1 MPGEATRAELLLAEA
16 GGPGSRTDRSCDVAA
31 ATTPRRDRLEP
42 CALTPGPSAL
52 ALTFLPSKPGARPP
66 PEGASWDAG
75 PHRAPSAWAVPTE
88 GGPSPGPPEVQP
100 TERPLPG
107 TLEPRIVMGEETCGA
122 PPPSREALPELRD
135 QEGGP
140 ASLSPPPA
148 LCSQGD
154 LAVPFPALDPDS
166 YFTPPSTPSETAAP
180 LLPNP
185 GDAQAEPGDS
195 PPTSPSGSYV
205 TADGD
210 SWGSSLSCSLSL
222 LAPDEGLDVPSAWG
236 FSPPGSEADE
246 QELPHVGSPG
256 SLSPESS
263 LSGDSS
269 SSWDQ
274 EGHFFEL
281 DLLANDPMI
290 PAALLPF
297 RGSLI
302 FQVEAVDVTPLA
314 PEGEHG
320 QQEAPGGDLA
330 GEDDNDSTFASSLQ
344 SLSDLSIT
352 EGVDEAFAFWDDSS
366 AASSDPDS
374 ASYAGADEERL
385 YSGEPHAQPP
395 TRLSDGP
402 EEEASPGVSQG
413 EASWA
418 TEVTGAGPTS
428 GRVSA
433 AALQEAPGLTGVTP
447 QAQQGGVG
455 SSVGTAPVATA
466 TPEPL
471 EEGAGSALGLESPAP
486 PWTTQWEVG
495 LDAGPEAQQNLEE
508 DAGQVPPLGGENPL
522 TVVTTRLSLQDAG
535 LPSGQ
540 GPATAANPRAL
551 QTDAGYIPGTE
562 PMATTAQWE
571 RDQTLGLKPLPEE
584 NSGGTGDLEPPAL
597 DQTQQGGP
605 EPAADTGTPWASHG
619 DTGPPK
625 PASEIPDVPKPV
637 VQAPDIPEPTSETPD
652 PLEPTM
658 EAPDTPEPTSET
670 PDPLELTMEAPDT
683 PEPISET
690 PDPLEPTMEAPDTPE
705 PNSETP
711 DPLEPT
717 MEAPDT
723 PEPISETPDPLEP
736 TMEAPDTP
744 EPNSETPDPLEPT
757 MEAPDTPEPILETP
771 DPLEPTME
779 TPDTPE
785 PTSETPEPL
794 EPTMEAPDA
803 PEPTMET
810 PETPELTSETPDT
823 PEPTLETPEPLE
835 PTMEAPD
842 APDPTMETPETP
854 ELTSETPDTPEP
866 TLETPE
872 PLEPTMEAPDAPDP
886 TMETPDTPEPT
897 LETQD
902 IPKPALEALDT
913 PKPNAEIQN
922 CPHPP
927 PEALDPPD
935 LPKEALGPPKPALEI
950 LGPPHPPTEAL
961 DAPGLTSGG
970 EEAAEGLLAP
980 NRVACSYARLPC
992 GGRAEPCLPL
1002 KEAPGVENQGA
1013 GGLKP
1018 APQSTGK
1025 SPGSGCPKVGLVQP
1039 PSTAKEERATLGPQ
1053 LPATMASEAKLG
1065 SCPEFPSR
1073 AVPRPGGGCPEEPA
1087 PTSPPPS
1094 PLSPPLPE
1102 PVRGPGSEE
1111 QAQAVPGI
1119 LGSSSPQPQD
1129 RLPGPEPSAPG
1140 VLMGTAPPP
1149 SASPVPGACQED
1161 SVEGMEL
1168 RGAVS
1173 LPPPQAGAQWAV
1185 AAFSGTTNPPG
1196 AGQRVS
1202 LQPQSPLLNL
1212 KVAPVGD
1219 THAKDPALRIP
1230 PPCQVPPGSGSQS
1243 PASPQGL
1250 PAAEQQDDQDS
1261 LEEES
1266 PRAPGSG
1273 QHSDSHGE
1281 SSAELEEQ
1289 DRSGPQ
1295 AAQCLAQASASG
1307 SEDTVAKAKQS
1318 RSEKKAR
1325 KAMSKL
1331 GLRQIQGV
1339 TRITIQKSKN
1349 ILFVIAKPDVF
1360 KSPASDTYVVFGEA
1374 KIEDLSQQVHRAA
1387 AEKFKV
1393 PAEPSILVPE
1403 SAPGPRVRPEREED
1417 DDQDE
1422 EEVDEAG
1429 LELRDIELVM
1439 AQANVS
1445 RAKAVRALRD
1455 NQSDIVNAIME
1466 LTM

>member
-1 MPGEATRAELLLAEA
+1 MPGEATRTELLLAEA

-52 ALTFLPSKPGARPP
+52 ALTFLPSKPGARLP

-122 PPPSREALPELRD
+122 PLPSREALPELRD

-140 ASLSPPPA
+140 GSLSPPPA

-180 LLPNP
+180 LLPGP

-195 PPTSPSGSYV
+195 TPASPSGSYV

-281 DLLANDPMI
+281 DFLANDPMI

-314 PEGEHG
+314 PEGERG

-395 TRLSDGP
+395 TRLQDGP

-413 EASWA
+413 ETSWA

-428 GRVSA
+428 GWVSA

-495 LDAGPEAQQNLEE
+495 LDSGPEAQQNLEE
-508 DAGQVPPLGGENPL
+508 DASQVPPLGGENPIPG
-522 TVVTTRLSLQDAG
+522 VTTHLSLQDAG

-540 GPATAANPRAL
+540 GPATAASPRAL
-551 QTDAGYIPGTE
+551 QTDAGCIPGTE

-571 RDQTLGLKPLPEE
+571 GGQTLGLKPLPEE
-584 NSGGTGDLEPPAL
+584 DSGGTGDLEPPAL

-619 DTGPPK
+619 DT
-625 PASEIPDVPKPV
+625 
-637 VQAPDIPEPTSETPD
+637 
-652 PLEPTM
+652 
-658 EAPDTPEPTSET
+658 
-670 PDPLELTMEAPDT
+670 
-683 PEPISET
+683 
-690 PDPLEPTMEAPDTPE
+690 
-705 PNSETP
+705 
-711 DPLEPT
+711 
-717 MEAPDT
+717 
-723 PEPISETPDPLEP
+723 
-736 TMEAPDTP
+736 
-744 EPNSETPDPLEPT
+744 
-757 MEAPDTPEPILETP
+757 
-771 DPLEPTME
+771 
-779 TPDTPE
+779 
-785 PTSETPEPL
+785 
-794 EPTMEAPDA
+794 
-803 PEPTMET
+803 
-810 PETPELTSETPDT
+810 
-823 PEPTLETPEPLE
+823 
-835 PTMEAPD
+835 
-842 APDPTMETPETP
+842 
-854 ELTSETPDTPEP
+854 
-866 TLETPE
+866 
-872 PLEPTMEAPDAPDP
+872 
-886 TMETPDTPEPT
+886 
-897 LETQD
+897 
-902 IPKPALEALDT
+902 
-913 PKPNAEIQN
+913 
-922 CPHPP
+922 
-927 PEALDPPD
+927 
-935 LPKEALGPPKPALEI
+935 
-950 LGPPHPPTEAL
+950 EAL
-961 DAPGLTSGG
+961 DAPGPTSGG

-980 NRVACSYARLPC
+980 NRVAYSYAHLPC

-1002 KEAPGVENQGA
+1002 KEAPGVEKQRA

-1025 SPGSGCPKVGLVQP
+1025 TPGSGCPKVGLVRP

-1065 SCPEFPSR
+1065 SCPESPSR

-1094 PLSPPLPE
+1094 PLLPPLPE
-1102 PVRGPGSEE
+1102 PVRGPGGEE
-1111 QAQAVPGI
+1111 QAQAAPGI

-1140 VLMGTAPPP
+1140 VLVGTAPPR
-1149 SASPVPGACQED
+1149 SASPVLGPCQGPQED

-1168 RGAVS
+1168 RGTLS

-1196 AGQRVS
+1196 AGQQVS
-1202 LQPQSPLLNL
+1202 LRPHSPLLNL

-1230 PPCQVPPGSGSQS
+1230 PPCQVPPGSGSHS

-1266 PRAPGSG
+1266 PRAPSSG

-1289 DRSGPQ
+1289 DQSGPQ

-1403 SAPGPRVRPEREED
+1403 SAPGPRVRPECEED
-1417 DDQDE
+1417 KDE

>member
-1 MPGEATRAELLLAEA
+1 MPGEATRTELLLAEA

-52 ALTFLPSKPGARPP
+52 ALTFLPSKPGARLP

-122 PPPSREALPELRD
+122 PLPSREALPELRD

-140 ASLSPPPA
+140 GSLSPPPA

-180 LLPNP
+180 LLPGP

-195 PPTSPSGSYV
+195 TPASPSGSYV

-281 DLLANDPMI
+281 DFLANDPMI

-314 PEGEHG
+314 PEGERG

-395 TRLSDGP
+395 TRLQDGP

-413 EASWA
+413 ETSWA

-428 GRVSA
+428 GWVSA

-495 LDAGPEAQQNLEE
+495 LDSGPEAQQNLEE
-508 DAGQVPPLGGENPL
+508 DASQVPPLGGENPIPG
-522 TVVTTRLSLQDAG
+522 VTTHLSLQDAG

-540 GPATAANPRAL
+540 GPATAASPRAL
-551 QTDAGYIPGTE
+551 QTDAGCIPGTE

-571 RDQTLGLKPLPEE
+571 GGQTLGLKPLPEE
-584 NSGGTGDLEPPAL
+584 DSGGTGDLEPPAL

-625 PASEIPDVPKPV
+625 PASEIPDVPEPI
-637 VQAPDIPEPTSETPD
+637 VQDPDASEPTLETPD

-670 PDPLELTMEAPDT
+670 PDPLGPTMEAPDT
-683 PEPISET
+683 PEHTSEAPEPLEPTMETPDPPEPASET

-705 PNSETP
+705 PT
-711 DPLEPT
+711 
-717 MEAPDT
+717 
-723 PEPISETPDPLEP
+723 
-736 TMEAPDTP
+736 
-744 EPNSETPDPLEPT
+744 
-757 MEAPDTPEPILETP
+757 LETP
-771 DPLEPTME
+771 E
-779 TPDTPE
+779 T
-785 PTSETPEPL
+785 L

-803 PEPTMET
+803 PEPT
-810 PETPELTSETPDT
+810 
-823 PEPTLETPEPLE
+823 LETPGPL
-835 PTMEAPD
+835 
-842 APDPTMETPETP
+842 
-854 ELTSETPDTPEP
+854 
-866 TLETPE
+866 
-872 PLEPTMEAPDAPDP
+872 DP

-897 LETQD
+897 LEAQD

-913 PKPNAEIQN
+913 PKPTAKIQD

-927 PEALDPPD
+927 TEALDPPD
-935 LPKEALGPPKPALEI
+935 LPNEVLGPPKPALEI
-950 LGPPHPPTEAL
+950 LDPPHPPTEAL
-961 DAPGLTSGG
+961 DAPGPTSGG

-980 NRVACSYARLPC
+980 NRVAYSYAHLPC

-1002 KEAPGVENQGA
+1002 KEAPGVEKQRA

-1025 SPGSGCPKVGLVQP
+1025 TPGSGCPKVGLVRP

-1065 SCPEFPSR
+1065 SCPESPSR

-1094 PLSPPLPE
+1094 PLLPPLPE
-1102 PVRGPGSEE
+1102 PVRGPGGEE
-1111 QAQAVPGI
+1111 QAQAAPGI

-1140 VLMGTAPPP
+1140 VLVGTAPPR
-1149 SASPVPGACQED
+1149 SASPVLGPCQGPQED

-1168 RGAVS
+1168 RGTLS

-1196 AGQRVS
+1196 AGQQVS
-1202 LQPQSPLLNL
+1202 LRPHSPLLNL

-1230 PPCQVPPGSGSQS
+1230 PPCQVPPGSGSHS

-1266 PRAPGSG
+1266 PRAPSSG

-1289 DRSGPQ
+1289 DQSGPQ

-1403 SAPGPRVRPEREED
+1403 SAPGPRVRPECEED
-1417 DDQDE
+1417 KDE